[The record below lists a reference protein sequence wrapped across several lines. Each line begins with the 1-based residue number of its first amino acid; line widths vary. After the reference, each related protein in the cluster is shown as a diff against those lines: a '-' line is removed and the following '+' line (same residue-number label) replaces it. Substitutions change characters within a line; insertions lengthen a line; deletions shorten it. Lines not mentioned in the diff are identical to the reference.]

1 MNYPKIALYLLL
13 SFGISWLASLAM
25 YLLHIKYGS
34 VAATAIIAFCYMPAP
49 AIATFVVQK
58 LIYKQSFVLYGWSFD
73 RRNLRWFL
81 LTPLFFVAL
90 LLLSFGMVALLGNTN
105 LIPEFGQLSFLQD
118 NFNAN
123 FTQLVSSKV
132 DISTVTLPQIP
143 APVFFVLAIIQGIV
157 AGCTINVPFMFGE
170 EFGWRGLLLKET
182 QPMGFAASNLFIG
195 VIWGLWHVPIVL
207 LGHNYP
213 HYPYFGLIMMCLFT
227 TAISPIFAYVR
238 LKTQSVLGACLLH
251 GMINATGVLFG
262 LFIVNFNE
270 LYSSIAGWAGVLAGI
285 IITAFI
291 YLLDA
296 PFVKNYANTK

>member
-195 VIWGLWHVPIVL
+195 VIWGLWHVPI
-207 LGHNYP
+207 
-213 HYPYFGLIMMCLFT
+213 
-227 TAISPIFAYVR
+227 
-238 LKTQSVLGACLLH
+238 
-251 GMINATGVLFG
+251 
-262 LFIVNFNE
+262 
-270 LYSSIAGWAGVLAGI
+270 
-285 IITAFI
+285 
-291 YLLDA
+291 LD
-296 PFVKNYANTK
+296 